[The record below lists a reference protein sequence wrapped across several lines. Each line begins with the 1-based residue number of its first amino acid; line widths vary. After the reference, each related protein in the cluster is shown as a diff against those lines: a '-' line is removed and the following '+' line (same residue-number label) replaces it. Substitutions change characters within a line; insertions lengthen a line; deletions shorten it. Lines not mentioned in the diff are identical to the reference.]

1 MPRTNCIELCIIMHA
16 WHPPGTIVR
25 ASRTQTGQPEHGQA
39 QKLATLAQFWAIP
52 FIISGLHCQLILGVV
67 FRVELTENITRL
79 CSRFSIIRLA
89 NGVRIERRVESKH
102 LKLWRCKLSSR
113 WAKIEPGVILLI
125 NREYGANQKRKSS
138 EVSWSAILAKFQP
151 KKILAFINIC
161 SIIYIYI

>member
-1 MPRTNCIELCIIMHA
+1 MPSTASCHLLYMNAAGWYADTLGRMPLLHRMGNRMLCIIMPRTNCIELCIIMHA

-113 WAKIEPGVILLI
+113 
-125 NREYGANQKRKSS
+125 
-138 EVSWSAILAKFQP
+138 
-151 KKILAFINIC
+151 
-161 SIIYIYI
+161 